1 MNNPTRKQH
10 YVPREYLRKWCDEKD
25 SFFPIKVESRQ
36 PAKIEI
42 FEKESNPER
51 YCYEN
56 FFYAK
61 HTGKYDDF
69 SQLVE
74 KDFTDAEN
82 GFWSRLPE
90 IEKKILDSQQILP
103 EEKWL
108 IASFGIMLWLRGKKY
123 REWSNQ
129 MSEDLIKWVM
139 KSHIRM
145 ADKDP
150 DFMKDLSDHG
160 ITHEEMIEFADK
172 EEYKVE
178 ISNAQSLRLFESY
191 EQFSNLLFHKYWR
204 VYISRD
210 GKFITTDSPYLDLLV
225 HEKKPSFYGQTFL
238 MRKQYLVLS
247 PYILI
252 EAIYPNNDSGKKFKR
267 IDVTGNKGLVHYLN
281 SMMIM
286 NANLFGFHADKENL
300 EELKK
305 VLNFI
310 DSNKEMFISKNN
322 D

>member
-1 MNNPTRKQH
+1 MNNPTRRQH
-10 YVPREYLRKWCDEKD
+10 YVPRKYLRKWCDEND
-25 SFFPIKVESRQ
+25 SFFPVKVQSRQ

-61 HTGKYDDF
+61 HTGRYDDF

-82 GFWSRLPE
+82 VFWDKLPE
-90 IEKKILDSQQILP
+90 IEKKILNNQQILT
-103 EEKWL
+103 EEKWI

-123 REWSNQ
+123 REWSNK
-129 MSEDLIKWVM
+129 MSEDLFKWIM

-150 DFMKDLSDHG
+150 DFMRDLSEHG

-191 EQFSNLLFHKYWR
+191 KQFSNLLFHKYWQ

-210 GKFITTDSPYLDLLV
+210 GKFITTDSPYLDLPIRE
-225 HEKKPSFYGQTFL
+225 EKPTFFGQTFL

-252 EAIYPNNDSGKKFKR
+252 EAIHPNNNSGKKLKR

-281 SMMIM
+281 SIMIM
-286 NANLFGFHADKENL
+286 NANLFGFHAEKENL

-310 DSNKEMFISKNN
+310 DSNKEMFIPKK
-322 D
+322 